1 MSTNSLIL
9 NDLLLVECEQTK
21 VDDIQPNYFDLLD
34 ETPEFSE
41 AAILLEDDVIEY
53 CYVKMQNDGKQ
64 YFGFDRCLPGADEY
78 KKIIDRHKLVN
89 VCFQVTAEWPGTT
102 TFGAKRTLFQHV
114 LDLGLLPKAQL
125 CLIAWPETPHSFRT
139 IKRC

>member
-1 MSTNSLIL
+1 MSTHSLIL
-9 NDLLLVECEQTK
+9 NDPVPVECEQEKT
-21 VDDIQPNYFDLLD
+21 DGIQPNYFDLLD

-53 CYVKMQNDGKQ
+53 CYVKMQDDGKQ

-89 VCFQVTAEWPGTT
+89 KMEAN
-102 TFGAKRTLFQHV
+102 TFERYPSGKTV
-114 LDLGLLPKAQL
+114 LSRRGRILEMNFPK
-125 CLIAWPETPHSFRT
+125 SGGVYV
-139 IKRC
+139 